1 MATNILSTASVL
13 AFERKLDPSD
23 GLFSAGRW
31 DDAAN
36 GASWPV
42 IVIHEKSVLSG

>member
-1 MATNILSTASVL
+1 MAKTELSTASVL

-31 DDAAN
+31 NDAAN
-36 GASWPV
+36 GASWR
-42 IVIHEKSVLSG
+42 